1 MLSAKVSIPASMRGI
16 TSDCEI
22 RRGTVKKGGVK
33 AVMMR
38 EDAGELSSSTI
49 ASAALFKVSETKEA
63 FAGMTN

>member
-1 MLSAKVSIPASMRGI
+1 MRGI